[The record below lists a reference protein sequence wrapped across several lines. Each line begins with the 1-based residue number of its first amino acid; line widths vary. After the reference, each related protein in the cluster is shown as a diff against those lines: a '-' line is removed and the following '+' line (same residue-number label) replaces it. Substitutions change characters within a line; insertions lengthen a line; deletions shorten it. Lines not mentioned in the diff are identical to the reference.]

1 MNGPDELR
9 QENAA
14 LRERISTLSAAI
26 LRISASLDLD
36 TVLREVV
43 DSARALTGARYGMI
57 ATVDERGSILEFIA
71 PGLTP
76 EERRHIGQWPHG
88 YPFFEH
94 LRDLPGAL
102 RLADVPAYA
111 RSLGYSEEL
120 TLSKTLQ
127 AMPMRH
133 RGVHVGNF
141 FLGEK
146 AAGLAF
152 TDEDE
157 EILVLFASQ
166 AATAIAHARAHRDE
180 QRARAGLEALVDTSP
195 VGVVVFDAKSGRP
208 VSFNREAKRIVGG
221 LRSGDSP
228 TEQLLEVMICRR
240 GDGRE
245 IRLDELPLAH
255 EFRDNPET
263 VRAEEIELS
272 VPDGRSVTTLVNSTP
287 IHAADGALESVVV
300 TMQDLAPLE
309 ELERLR
315 AEFLSMVSH
324 ELRAPLTSI
333 KGSAATVLSTTPEL
347 DPAEMREFFRIIDEQ
362 ADHMRGLV
370 GDLLDVGRIDTGTL
384 SVRPE
389 PAEVADLV
397 DRARNTFLSGGARHS
412 VLIDLPPDLPRAMA
426 DRRRIVQVLNNLFS
440 NASRHAPESLPIRVT
455 AVREGVY
462 IAISVADQGRGVTP
476 ERLPHLFRKHAGF
489 AGGDREGALGA
500 AGLGLAICKGL
511 VQAHGGRI
519 RVASGGAGQGTQFT
533 FTLPVAEAP
542 GAVAP
547 ASIGPDRPPAA
558 PRSPKPTRILVLDDD
573 PQTLRY
579 VRGALAGSG
588 YAAIVT
594 GDPTELPRLIHS
606 ERPELVLLD
615 LVLPGVD
622 GIELMKRVPELAD
635 LPVIFISGYG
645 RDETIAQALEAGAV
659 DYIVKPFSPTELT
672 ARIRAALRK
681 RAEPEPFVLND
692 LAIHYEQRRVSVA
705 GRAVHLTAT
714 EYELLRALSLNAGR
728 VSTYD
733 ALLRQVWAGRHDGD
747 TELVRTFVKNLRR
760 KLRDDAANP
769 AYIVNERRV
778 GYRMVRPG
786 DA

>member
-1 MNGPDELR
+1 MSG
-9 QENAA
+9 A
-14 LRERISTLSAAI
+14 ST
-26 LRISASLDLD
+26 
-36 TVLREVV
+36 
-43 DSARALTGARYGMI
+43 
-57 ATVDERGSILEFIA
+57 
-71 PGLTP
+71 
-76 EERRHIGQWPHG
+76 
-88 YPFFEH
+88 
-94 LRDLPGAL
+94 
-102 RLADVPAYA
+102 
-111 RSLGYSEEL
+111 
-120 TLSKTLQ
+120 
-127 AMPMRH
+127 
-133 RGVHVGNF
+133 
-141 FLGEK
+141 
-146 AAGLAF
+146 
-152 TDEDE
+152 
-157 EILVLFASQ
+157 
-166 AATAIAHARAHRDE
+166 
-180 QRARAGLEALVDTSP
+180 RAR
-195 VGVVVFDAKSGRP
+195 
-208 VSFNREAKRIVGG
+208 
-221 LRSGDSP
+221 
-228 TEQLLEVMICRR
+228 
-240 GDGRE
+240 
-245 IRLDELPLAH
+245 
-255 EFRDNPET
+255 FRY
-263 VRAEEIELS
+263 A
-272 VPDGRSVTTLVNSTP
+272 
-287 IHAADGALESVVV
+287 
-300 TMQDLAPLE
+300 
-309 ELERLR
+309 
-315 AEFLSMVSH
+315 
-324 ELRAPLTSI
+324 
-333 KGSAATVLSTTPEL
+333 
-347 DPAEMREFFRIIDEQ
+347 
-362 ADHMRGLV
+362 
-370 GDLLDVGRIDTGTL
+370 
-384 SVRPE
+384 PE

-462 IAISVADQGRGVTP
+462 IAISVADQGRGATP
-476 ERLPHLFRKHAGF
+476 ERLPHCSASTPASPAATAMARSARPASAWRSARGWCRPMAG
-489 AGGDREGALGA
+489 ASGPPA
-500 AGLGLAICKGL
+500 AGPARALK
-511 VQAHGGRI
+511 
-519 RVASGGAGQGTQFT
+519 FT

-635 LPVIFISGYG
+635 LPAIFISGYG
-645 RDETIAQALEAGAV
+645 RDQTIAQALEAGAV

-714 EYELLRALSLNAGR
+714 EYELLRVLSLNAGR

-733 ALLRQVWAGRHDGD
+733 ALLRQVWGGRHDGD

-760 KLRDDAANP
+760 KLGDDAANP